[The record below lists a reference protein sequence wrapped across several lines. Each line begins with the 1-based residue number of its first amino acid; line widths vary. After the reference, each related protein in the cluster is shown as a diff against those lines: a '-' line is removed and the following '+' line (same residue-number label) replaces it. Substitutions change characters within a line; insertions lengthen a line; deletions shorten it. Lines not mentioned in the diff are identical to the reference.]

1 MKIAFLLLNVV
12 SGTEIEINEELK
24 KIENVKEAYFVHGMY
39 DFIIRLESKEI
50 KEIKNSIL
58 KIRKLSGIESTLTMN
73 TLE

>member
-1 MKIAFLLLNVV
+1 MEMAFLLLNVV

-24 KIENVKEAYFVHGMY
+24 KIENVKETHFVHGMY

-73 TLE
+73 VLE